1 MKKPAY
7 YKEGVPYDVR
17 GQVITALSGG
27 STQVPLV
34 TDLGG
39 GKFQFAS
46 QGKACYLMSLSVLG
60 TVWVMDRND
69 GYGVAACFA
78 TEDEKRAAVS
88 LLSGLLPAPKYT
100 PELLEAAMR
109 LLGRPDAMALNSGRW
124 GMQFAVAGRGVML
137 LGEKAVSVLKVAISR
152 AVTLL
157 TASTAGPMVAAA
169 STLLFSAAAG
179 QGSDRVPGRDR
190 EAMLAL
196 NAKLLSQNG
205 VKIAPGST
213 SVDLPV
219 RGSLVYRN
227 GQLALELLK
236 TGDGVP
242 KAVRVLMAERDEAT
256 GLDRIRVPSVA
267 GEPERTILIN
277 PVAPPA
283 KSSSTGNDEPA
294 PVTPKHTGTDI
305 TPVES
310 ITVTTTPVDD
320 HKGLQDFIYWRP
332 DAAGTG
338 VEPVYVVLSD
348 PLDSDRF
355 TRKQLDKKYLKH
367 AKDFG
372 IVDTRKNSETL
383 TKFRDA
389 IITHLEEK
397 ETFEKGTYLLVKDSK
412 VFFNPKTNNVV
423 VMDKDNKFISG
434 WKLDVD
440 SQQYKNYVNN
450 GVLR

>member
-1 MKKPAY
+1 M
-7 YKEGVPYDVR
+7 
-17 GQVITALSGG
+17 
-27 STQVPLV
+27 
-34 TDLGG
+34 
-39 GKFQFAS
+39 
-46 QGKACYLMSLSVLG
+46 
-60 TVWVMDRND
+60 
-69 GYGVAACFA
+69 
-78 TEDEKRAAVS
+78 
-88 LLSGLLPAPKYT
+88 
-100 PELLEAAMR
+100 
-109 LLGRPDAMALNSGRW
+109 
-124 GMQFAVAGRGVML
+124 
-137 LGEKAVSVLKVAISR
+137 AISR

-169 STLLFSAAAG
+169 STLLFSATAG
-179 QGSDRVPGRDR
+179 QGSDRVPRRDR

-338 VEPVYVVLSD
+338 VEPVYVV
-348 PLDSDRF
+348 
-355 TRKQLDKKYLKH
+355 
-367 AKDFG
+367 
-372 IVDTRKNSETL
+372 
-383 TKFRDA
+383 
-389 IITHLEEK
+389 
-397 ETFEKGTYLLVKDSK
+397 
-412 VFFNPKTNNVV
+412 
-423 VMDKDNKFISG
+423 
-434 WKLDVD
+434 
-440 SQQYKNYVNN
+440 
-450 GVLR
+450 

>member
-1 MKKPAY
+1 
-7 YKEGVPYDVR
+7 
-17 GQVITALSGG
+17 
-27 STQVPLV
+27 
-34 TDLGG
+34 
-39 GKFQFAS
+39 
-46 QGKACYLMSLSVLG
+46 
-60 TVWVMDRND
+60 
-69 GYGVAACFA
+69 
-78 TEDEKRAAVS
+78 
-88 LLSGLLPAPKYT
+88 
-100 PELLEAAMR
+100 
-109 LLGRPDAMALNSGRW
+109 
-124 GMQFAVAGRGVML
+124 
-137 LGEKAVSVLKVAISR
+137 
-152 AVTLL
+152 
-157 TASTAGPMVAAA
+157 MVAAA
-169 STLLFSAAAG
+169 STLLFSATAG

-332 DAAGTG
+332 DADGTG
-338 VEPVYVVLSD
+338 VEPVYVVLSNLGGNAGKGTTGSLTGSQTKLPPNATPENIRSLVRENESARILSENGFHVEQNPVTSGIKNPD
-348 PLDSDRF
+348 YKINGEIFDNYAPSSGNIRNIW
-355 TRKQLDKKYLKH
+355 REVEKK
-367 AKDFG
+367 
-372 IVDTRKNSETL
+372 V
-383 TKFRDA
+383 
-389 IITHLEEK
+389 
-397 ETFEKGTYLLVKDSK
+397 EKGQTNSVVINLADTKASVSDLQKQFSDWPVKGLDRII
-412 VFFNPKTNNVV
+412 VI
-423 VMDKDNKFISG
+423 DQSG
-434 WKLDVD
+434 KPI
-440 SQQYKNYVNN
+440 KIK
-450 GVLR
+450 

>member
-27 STQVPLV
+27 STQAPLV

-60 TVWVMDRND
+60 SVWVMDRND

-109 LLGRPDAMALNSGRW
+109 LLGRPDVMALNSGRW

-236 TGDGVP
+236 TGDGVS
-242 KAVRVLMAERDEAT
+242 KAVRVLVAERDEAT

-320 HKGLQDFIYWRP
+320 HKGLQDFIYWSP
-332 DAAGTG
+332 DADGTG
-338 VEPVYVVLSD
+338 VEPVYVVISD
-348 PLDSDRF
+348 PYGETNASSTDSAPEFPNHMTSDGHDNGAE
-355 TRKQLDKKYLKH
+355 KPSNIKVADDKYLK
-367 AKDFG
+367 
-372 IVDTRKNSETL
+372 
-383 TKFRDA
+383 
-389 IITHLEEK
+389 
-397 ETFEKGTYLLVKDSK
+397 
-412 VFFNPKTNNVV
+412 
-423 VMDKDNKFISG
+423 
-434 WKLDVD
+434 
-440 SQQYKNYVNN
+440 NN
-450 GVLR
+450 GVDAHQIKKDFLGSKAEIKFYDIYVDKDSGQLWIFIKGGKGEGIPTGEFINN